1 MDINKVQPLLSILI
15 PTKNRILF
23 AKSALTS
30 ILGISD
36 SRLELVIQDNSDSNE
51 FKKWITANVNDTRLV
66 YNHTTTPL
74 SFVENFSESIRLA
87 SGEYLCIIGDDDGI
101 NPEILYA
108 AEWLKRENIDCLSTR
123 ITANF
128 VWGDANVPTTIF
140 TNVTG
145 GVLTIS
151 KSIEY
156 IREADPQK
164 ELESFVKDGAI
175 NYLDFNLP
183 KLYHG
188 IVSRTCL
195 EKVKS
200 KTGSYLGGLSP
211 DIFASISIA
220 CIANKLYV
228 TNYPLTISGVCG
240 VSASIVEGLL
250 KKNSKKLEDAPH
262 LKNRGN
268 YEWSEIVPRIYCAE
282 TIWADS
288 AIAALKSMGRN
299 DLIAK
304 IPYHKLLAHCININP
319 EISNEVL
326 MKLKELSFSKKQ
338 NIFSSYFSLLF
349 LRLIFKFKVLIIFL
363 NRVKTRL
370 FIMFGIKHYNRI
382 DKLNN
387 INEASIALTKLLT
400 IGNFKFN
407 YLVKIFYKS

>member
-1 MDINKVQPLLSILI
+1 MV
-15 PTKNRILF
+15 
-23 AKSALTS
+23 
-30 ILGISD
+30 
-36 SRLELVIQDNSDSNE
+36 
-51 FKKWITANVNDTRLV
+51 
-66 YNHTTTPL
+66 
-74 SFVENFSESIRLA
+74 
-87 SGEYLCIIGDDDGI
+87 
-101 NPEILYA
+101 
-108 AEWLKRENIDCLSTR
+108 
-123 ITANF
+123 
-128 VWGDANVPTTIF
+128 
-140 TNVTG
+140 
-145 GVLTIS
+145 
-151 KSIEY
+151 
-156 IREADPQK
+156 
-164 ELESFVKDGAI
+164 
-175 NYLDFNLP
+175 
-183 KLYHG
+183 
-188 IVSRTCL
+188 RTCL

-338 NIFSSYFSLLF
+338 NKWPNCS
-349 LRLIFKFKVLIIFL
+349 RM
-363 NRVKTRL
+363 N
-370 FIMFGIKHYNRI
+370 
-382 DKLNN
+382 
-387 INEASIALTKLLT
+387 
-400 IGNFKFN
+400 
-407 YLVKIFYKS
+407 